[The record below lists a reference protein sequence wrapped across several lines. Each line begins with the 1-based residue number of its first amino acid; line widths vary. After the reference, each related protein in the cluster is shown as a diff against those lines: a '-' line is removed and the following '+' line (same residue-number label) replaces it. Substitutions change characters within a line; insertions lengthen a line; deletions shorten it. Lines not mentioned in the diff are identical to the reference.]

1 MTATLERSTPAH
13 ACPQV
18 ARLGFLDGWLVLPP
32 TFLNLQRPVMIID
45 HAHIGD
51 PDQYGLEP
59 FGTRDPVRQP
69 PKATVTIHCFGNTI
83 VIYRQKTGTII
94 AATIRTIEHNAR
106 MINTF
111 DEAVLLVGRTYELE
125 STWAALWTMSIGR
138 APIEPTLRGH
148 GGSR

>member
-1 MTATLERSTPAH
+1 MTAILETSTVA
-13 ACPQV
+13 ALPQV
-18 ARLGFLDGWLVLPP
+18 ARLGFADGWLMLPP

-51 PDQYGLEP
+51 PDEYGLEP
-59 FGTRDPVRQP
+59 FGTRDPTRYLP
-69 PKATVTIHCFGNTI
+69 RTALTIRCFGDTI
-83 VIYRQKTGTII
+83 RIYRQGTGMMI
-94 AATIRTIEHNAR
+94 ATTTLAADHSAK

-111 DEAVLLVGRTYELE
+111 GEAVVLVGRTYELE

-138 APIEPTLRGH
+138 APIQHALPAY